1 MYKITS
7 VFKWNFNQLFKAS
20 LGIFIFC
27 FALNIFII
35 PMGLYNG
42 GILGLA
48 QLMRTLIVDNLGVSI
63 EFDIAGLLNFMI
75 NVPLFILA
83 YKNISKTFFART
95 LFCVTIQT
103 IFLTFIPTLDVPI
116 VNDMLTSVLIGG
128 ILAGVGAG
136 MALSSGASTGGTDI
150 IGIALS
156 QKNRNF
162 SVGKIGLGF
171 NLVIYTI
178 CGVMSGLSTMIYSIL
193 YSVFATFMVDKT
205 HEQNIC
211 STAIIFTKKKPDK
224 IVDFV
229 KNELD
234 RGATTWEANGEYKD
248 TKTYITYLVL
258 SKYELQRL
266 ERNLPDLDCNAFMVK
281 TDGVGIEGRF
291 QKKL

>member
-7 VFKWNFNQLFKAS
+7 VFKWNFNQLFKAI

-150 IGIALS
+150 ICEIVSKYTKVSLGRAMWVS
-156 QKNRNF
+156 D
-162 SVGKIGLGF
+162 GLVV
-171 NLVIYTI
+171 L
-178 CGVMSGLSTMIYSIL
+178 SGLFVSSWEIVL
-193 YSVFATFMVDKT
+193 YGF
-205 HEQNIC
+205 
-211 STAIIFTKKKPDK
+211 
-224 IVDFV
+224 
-229 KNELD
+229 
-234 RGATTWEANGEYKD
+234 
-248 TKTYITYLVL
+248 LVL
-258 SKYELQRL
+258 YLISFMIDKVVLGISQSKAFYIVTDKLLYKYELNKSDEL
-266 ERNLPDLDCNAFMVK
+266 
-281 TDGVGIEGRF
+281 I
-291 QKKL
+291 